1 MKFRNF
7 MLVTAVCLLAL
18 PLAASAAT
26 EGPTI
31 KPGKW
36 EVTVQ
41 MDMPGMQMPAQTV
54 TQCISQADA
63 ESVIPKMQDAGCKVS
78 DVVMSGNTVT
88 WKVACEAQHLTGSG
102 KLTFDE
108 TSYSGEAHLKVAETE
123 MTMKYAGK
131 RIGACDK

>member
-1 MKFRNF
+1 MKLRNL
-7 MLVTAVCLLAL
+7 MLVAAVCLLAL
-18 PLAASAAT
+18 PVAASAAT
-26 EGPTI
+26 EGTV

-54 TQCISQADA
+54 TQCVSQTDA
-63 ESVIPKMQDAGCKVS
+63 EAVIPRMQESGCRVS

-88 WKVACEAQHLTGSG
+88 WKVACTEQHLTGEG
-102 KLTFDE
+102 KLTYEE
-108 TSYSGEAHLKVAETE
+108 TSYNGEAHLKIGETE